1 VSPAPQKEERELTL
15 SVQVS
20 SLGETAIV
28 HCLGRIVYRDEA
40 VVLSRSVIDVMKQAQ
55 AVVLDLG
62 AVEVID
68 SAGLG
73 QLVFLHE
80 AARSR
85 GKTLKI
91 TGVGPHIYELLELTK
106 LDSVFEIYPN
116 VADALGGSAVS
127 YPG

>member
-1 VSPAPQKEERELTL
+1 MTL
-15 SVQVS
+15 SVEVRRA
-20 SLGETAIV
+20 GETAIV

-40 VVLSRSVIDVMKQAQ
+40 VILSRRVIDVMKQAQ

-62 AVEVID
+62 GVEVID

-85 GKTLKI
+85 GKTVKI
-91 TGVGPHIYELLELTK
+91 VGVGAQVRELLELTK
-106 LDSVFEIYPN
+106 LASVFEVYPN
-116 VADALGGSAVS
+116 VTDALEGREVGYV
-127 YPG
+127 G